1 MLTDDQALRMIESV
15 RHNTRNMDVVAL
27 CDWILARVVQRREV
41 EAAIPATADAA
52 PKTDR
57 RAYMREYMKRRREAQ
72 KRRCSPRFP

>member
-1 MLTDDQALRMIESV
+1 MLTDEQALRLIESV

-27 CDWILARVVQRREV
+27 CDWILARVVQRREGV
-41 EAAIPATADAA
+41 PATADAA

-72 KRRCSPRFP
+72 KT